1 MPLSA
6 LALLIVAALL
16 HAGWNLVLKRAGERL
31 VVTWWALVVGAALAA
46 PLLLVRAPLPA
57 EVWPYVLVSAAAE
70 AAYFA
75 LLAHA
80 YDQGDFSLVYPVARG
95 AAPLLLA
102 LWAVLF
108 LGESPSAGGVAGLL
122 VLALG
127 LAVVG
132 GSGLLVRAAPRAASR
147 VSVALALGV
156 ALLIS
161 VYSAIDGAAVRRA
174 DPLTYTVVV
183 FALSAL
189 VELPLVLWRP
199 GWRAVA
205 SAWRARWPT
214 IALIGTL
221 TLASYALVLS
231 AYAVAPVSYGGAIRE
246 LSIVFGA
253 LAGWLWLGERFG
265 ALRVA
270 GAAVMV
276 TGIALIALLG

>member
-1 MPLSA
+1 M
-6 LALLIVAALL
+6 LLVAALL
-16 HAGWNLVLKRAGERL
+16 HAGWNLVLKRAGDRL
-31 VVTWWALVVGAALAA
+31 VVTWWALVVGSALAA
-46 PLLLVRAPLPA
+46 PLLLVREPIPA
-57 EVWPYVLVSAAAE
+57 AVWPYALVSAAVE

-75 LLAHA
+75 LLALA

-102 LWAVLF
+102 VWAVLF
-108 LGESPSAGGVAGLL
+108 LGETPSAGGAAGLL

-132 GSGLLVRAAPRAASR
+132 GSGLLGGGGLRTASR
-147 VSVALALGV
+147 VSVAMALTV
-156 ALLIS
+156 ALCIS
-161 VYSAIDGAAVRRA
+161 LYSAIDGAAVRRA
-174 DPLTYTVVV
+174 DPLSYTVVV

-199 GWRAVA
+199 GFRSVA
-205 SAWRARWPT
+205 STLRLRWPA
-214 IALIGTL
+214 IALIGAL

-231 AYAVAPVSYGGAIRE
+231 AYAVAPVTYGGAIRE

-276 TGIALIALLG
+276 AGIALIAVWG